1 MSNSRRWW
9 VIGGVVAVL
18 TVALAAAFASGEP
31 EPVEDPVGTVSIT
44 GTPLARL
51 GDPASDPAVGQA
63 APQAVG
69 ADFDGSEVRIEPTG
83 EPTVVVFVAHWCPSC
98 QAEVPRIV
106 ALAGAGGTEGV
117 RLVAVATANDP
128 LRPNYPAS
136 EWLDREGWPAP
147 VLVDDKASSL
157 ATAFGLSAYPF
168 FAVLDGEGNVM
179 FRVTGELDPD
189 SLALLFSIARD
200 A

>member
-51 GDPASDPAVGQA
+51 EDPASDPAVGQV

-106 ALAGAGGTEGV
+106 ALAAAGGTEGV

-147 VLVDDKASSL
+147 VLVDDEASSL
-157 ATAFGLSAYPF
+157 AMAFGLSAYPF

-179 FRVTGELDPD
+179 FRVTGELDAD